1 MLNKRRKI
9 DEKRFYKINNIK
21 ENKIKGYSSKE
32 NNLIENDMYEGI
44 KAVYDE
50 NIDYIKNINSLN
62 YNILAF
68 AVSILALVIAI
79 VGIFL

>member
-1 MLNKRRKI
+1 
-9 DEKRFYKINNIK
+9 
-21 ENKIKGYSSKE
+21 
-32 NNLIENDMYEGI
+32 MYEGI

-68 AVSILALVIAI
+68 AVSILALVIAV
-79 VGIFL
+79 VGILL

>member
-62 YNILAF
+62 YNILA
-68 AVSILALVIAI
+68 LYWL
-79 VGIFL
+79 

>member
-21 ENKIKGYSSKE
+21 ENRIKGYSSKE

>member
-21 ENKIKGYSSKE
+21 ENRIKGYSSKE

-62 YNILAF
+62 YNILA
-68 AVSILALVIAI
+68 LYWL
-79 VGIFL
+79 